1 MRRPKLF
8 PTTFLESK
16 RIFITIMAVM
26 TVASGSDYDGE
37 YDSGNFGDDKI
48 ININDNGGDCGSDY
62 DVMIDCDDAFDRY
75 HCSVSQQ
82 YIPAMYEP

>member
-26 TVASGSDYDGE
+26 TVARGSDYDGE
-37 YDSGNFGDDKI
+37 YDSGNFGH
-48 ININDNGGDCGSDY
+48 DNNKHKCQW
-62 DVMIDCDDAFDRY
+62 R
-75 HCSVSQQ
+75 
-82 YIPAMYEP
+82 